1 MCRGSNFTLNR
12 RGNDNGVGSRAQ
24 ISQVRRAHADP
35 FRSFKHARKCILPP
49 QVHSWVT
56 PPPLGT
62 ATCEMGVHRQP
73 KGSSEHNRAPP
84 QPRTCPHS
92 KSLQACPWHP
102 TKLPSAPP
110 APPADTRPARPST
123 VAGFR
128 VPWTGIITSRRIER
142 PSRWTSQIDASV
154 TTASGIDLRSRE
166 SASARSRAYARLRW
180 GARGSIARSL

>member
-1 MCRGSNFTLNR
+1 MSITEQPKNMCRGSNFTLNR

-102 TKLPSAPP
+102 QSFPPPPLPPLPTPDRPDRPRSP
-110 APPADTRPARPST
+110 AFACRGPAS
-123 VAGFR
+123 
-128 VPWTGIITSRRIER
+128 SRRG
-142 PSRWTSQIDASV
+142 ASN
-154 TTASGIDLRSRE
+154 D
-166 SASARSRAYARLRW
+166 
-180 GARGSIARSL
+180 